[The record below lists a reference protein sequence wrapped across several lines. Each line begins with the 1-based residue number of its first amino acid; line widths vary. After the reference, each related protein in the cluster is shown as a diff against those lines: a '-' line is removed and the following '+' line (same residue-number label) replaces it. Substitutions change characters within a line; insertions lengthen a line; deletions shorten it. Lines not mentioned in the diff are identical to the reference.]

1 MNAILLVSLF
11 ILTPQKVSPTH
22 LYQNKECSYSFEY
35 PNGWQIVK
43 NPDYI
48 TKDCTVTLRPVDY
61 EKRMAEDDVD
71 LYTLT
76 VQVSEG
82 SFLQVAA
89 DHFDFDGEWMI
100 LGRQGMRGEAQVSN
114 VNGWLILRG
123 LAEAGCFH
131 EKGGYAGLC
140 DQHRIVAKHQT
151 DDQIVAITADAQA
164 EAPIAVIL
172 KTIKFL
178 TH

>member
-1 MNAILLVSLF
+1 
-11 ILTPQKVSPTH
+11 
-22 LYQNKECSYSFEY
+22 
-35 PNGWQIVK
+35 
-43 NPDYI
+43 
-48 TKDCTVTLRPVDY
+48 
-61 EKRMAEDDVD
+61 
-71 LYTLT
+71 
-76 VQVSEG
+76 
-82 SFLQVAA
+82 
-89 DHFDFDGEWMI
+89 MI
-100 LGRQGMRGEAQVSN
+100 LGQGMRGEAQVRN

-123 LAEAGCFH
+123 LAEVGCFH